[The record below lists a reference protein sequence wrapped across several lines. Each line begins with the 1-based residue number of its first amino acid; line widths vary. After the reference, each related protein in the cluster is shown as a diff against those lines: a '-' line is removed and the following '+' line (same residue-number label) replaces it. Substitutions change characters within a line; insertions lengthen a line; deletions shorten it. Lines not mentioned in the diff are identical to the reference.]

1 MADLT
6 TPTVFGRS
14 LLLGD
19 GDLVLDSGDF
29 LPVTGRENLFQGIQ
43 AMIHTPFASDIF
55 NATYGFDLLNC
66 LAAPQA
72 PAVVRELIKLNI
84 VKSLTTDSRIHQI
97 KEIVFDDEPRF
108 YELNPGSDPEQNRN
122 LRQSSRRWQAIVVA
136 QTAQEA
142 SVAIKIQGLRL

>member
-1 MADLT
+1 MADLS

-14 LLLGD
+14 LLLGE
-19 GDLVLDSGDF
+19 GDLVLDNGDF
-29 LPVTGRENLFQGIQ
+29 LPVAGRENLFQGIQ
-43 AMIHTPFASDIF
+43 VMIHTPFASDIF

-66 LAAPQA
+66 LAAPQP
-72 PAVVRELIKLNI
+72 PAVVRELIKLNV
-84 VKSLTTDSRIHQI
+84 VKSLTTDSRILQI

-108 YELNPGSDPEQNRN
+108 YELNPGSDPEQNLN

-142 SVAIKIQGLRL
+142 SVAIRIQGSGL